1 MRTDVEHRFL
11 LLWVSTKSDWICMFR
26 TLKQC
31 HMSGLH
37 LTNGSIF
44 YTWLSAGAVQN
55 HHYMKIKKI
64 RSWKAS
70 WSWQEE
76 HKYIEVITHPP
87 LGQLVRS
94 NWFPHP
100 SSGVSHS
107 WMTSSWGLH
116 VPTLL
121 SVERW
126 DCSATEHT
134 RTASVD
140 GSQHA
145 WHIWTEKARNIQ
157 ACLYSSVMQSG
168 GQGSSFS
175 VLS

>member
-1 MRTDVEHRFL
+1 MI
-11 LLWVSTKSDWICMFR
+11 ICRGHAKPPLFED
-26 TLKQC
+26 
-31 HMSGLH
+31 
-37 LTNGSIF
+37 I
-44 YTWLSAGAVQN
+44 
-55 HHYMKIKKI
+55 KI

-100 SSGVSHS
+100 CSGVSHS
-107 WMTSSWGLH
+107 WMTSSWGIH

-126 DCSATEHT
+126 DCGATEHT

-145 WHIWTEKARNIQ
+145 LKELDTSGQKKPVIFKPVYTPVWCKVADRGQVFQCSLNSTWRSLEP
-157 ACLYSSVMQSG
+157 SSLPLLHCHVM
-168 GQGSSFS
+168 
-175 VLS
+175 